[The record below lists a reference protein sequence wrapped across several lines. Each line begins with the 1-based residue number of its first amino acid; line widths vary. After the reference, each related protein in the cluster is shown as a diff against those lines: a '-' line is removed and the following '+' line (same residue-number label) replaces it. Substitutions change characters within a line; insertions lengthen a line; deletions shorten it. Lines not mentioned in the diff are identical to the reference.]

1 MIDDYH
7 CSFQHARVRD
17 PFWDKGSELDA
28 LAATVLVLVA
38 FDGLSVAHDW
48 DQLGVAIT
56 SGLHL

>member
-7 CSFQHARVRD
+7 CSFQHARVRG

-38 FDGLSVAHDW
+38 STVLPCQIAFR
-48 DQLGVAIT
+48 
-56 SGLHL
+56 

>member
-28 LAATVLVLVA
+28 LAATILARRASLLRRKRDEFIVPPSRRTL
-38 FDGLSVAHDW
+38 
-48 DQLGVAIT
+48 
-56 SGLHL
+56 